1 MSFTKNVEFTFNK
14 TSANGISLGEETQII
29 ETTFMVRTAYITDA
43 GATADLFSSFDGVS
57 WQLYSSYEF
66 IPSYTSGVNILE
78 QAEKQIQ
85 AALDTPPQDKFV

>member
-14 TSANGISLGEETQII
+14 TAANGISLGEETQII
-29 ETTFMVRTAYITDA
+29 ETSFMVRTVYITKD
-43 GATADLFSSFDGVS
+43 GAAAELFSSFDGVS

-85 AALDTPPQDKFV
+85 AELDTPPQH